1 MGRGRRS
8 AASGTLPHVSVGA
21 GGWAGIDGKTH
32 DAAPANTNG
41 MGLPGIPGGSARAWR
56 RCDAHASLRR
66 PARNIRQAVAVVARG
81 MARRHGNL
89 GHPVH
94 PARMKNDCVRQV
106 SWLAGQ
112 CTPTAFSGPS
122 GPNGIVA
129 GWLAAY
135 SCRGS
140 RGFTL
145 RSLLIPFRGTC
156 RSAPPIAAQPA
167 PQARSVAKASVRD

>member
-1 MGRGRRS
+1 
-8 AASGTLPHVSVGA
+8 
-21 GGWAGIDGKTH
+21 
-32 DAAPANTNG
+32 

-106 SWLAGQ
+106 SWLTGHRRFGRLLRTISSQWHSGRSARRLQLQGQ
-112 CTPTAFSGPS
+112 PGFCTPFPFDPVSGNLS
-122 GPNGIVA
+122 RHRTYRSARHAASAKFCKCVA
-129 GWLAAY
+129 GD
-135 SCRGS
+135 
-140 RGFTL
+140 
-145 RSLLIPFRGTC
+145 
-156 RSAPPIAAQPA
+156 
-167 PQARSVAKASVRD
+167 ARE